1 MNRRI
6 LTGKSSRGNRG
17 FLRSNQKAA
26 GTNDRFRMEGAMESG
41 LTRVHRF
48 DARTEVAA
56 CYRSGVSLH
65 SHTMHSKE
73 YLSRLP
79 TYIAKVPL
87 GHFILE
93 REVGRLHL
101 YEKRIFDFDTF
112 YWTPPLSPREAYE
125 LECRQIRER
134 LNLAALVSL
143 SDHDN
148 IEAGL
153 HLKLLD
159 GMQQTPISVEWT
171 VPFEETEFHIGVH
184 NLPVAR
190 ATEWMKQFREF
201 TAAPAEDK
209 RNELFRALTGEP
221 NTLIVLNHPFWDAQA
236 VGADR
241 QRQVLRLFLEKY
253 RHALHAVE
261 LNGMRSR
268 RENREVLS
276 LGEDIGLPVVCGGDR
291 HGCQPNSMLNLTT
304 ALTFDELVAEL
315 REGWRSEILLMP
327 HFFEPLQL
335 RLFENAWH
343 ALADAPGEFGR
354 RHWMSRVFIE
364 ENGIATPLSQFT
376 GTRFHRVIDKFRWM
390 MALVASPALRPALR
404 LPFLGNQE
412 GGL

>member
-1 MNRRI
+1 VPW
-6 LTGKSSRGNRG
+6 
-17 FLRSNQKAA
+17 KAA
-26 GTNDRFRMEGAMESG
+26 LLAFTVLTHG
-41 LTRVHRF
+41 LIWRRSTKPAF
-48 DARTEVAA
+48 PFTAR
-56 CYRSGVSLH
+56 
-65 SHTMHSKE
+65 HSKE
-73 YLSRLP
+73 YLGRLP

-93 REVGRLHL
+93 REIGRLHL

-125 LECRQIRER
+125 LERRQIREQ
-134 LNLAALVSL
+134 LELPAMVSL

-184 NLPVAR
+184 NLPLAR
-190 ATEWMKQFREF
+190 ATEWMKEFEKF
-201 TAAPAEDK
+201 TASSEEEK
-209 RNELFRALTGEP
+209 LGELFRGLVGEA
-221 NTLIVLNHPFWDAQA
+221 NTLIVLNHPFWDGEAI
-236 VGADR
+236 GAER
-241 QRQVLRLFLEKY
+241 HRRVLRLFLEKH
-253 RHALHAVE
+253 REMLHAVE

-268 RENREVLS
+268 RENREVVI
-276 LGEDIGLPVVCGGDR
+276 LGEEIGLPVVSGGDR
-291 HGCQPNSMLNLTT
+291 HGCEPNAVLNVTRAT
-304 ALTFDELVAEL
+304 TFDEFAMEL
-315 REGWRSEILLMP
+315 REDRHSEIMLMP

-335 RLFENAWH
+335 RLLENAWH

-364 ENGIATPLSQFT
+364 ENGSATPLSQFT
-376 GTRFHRVIDKFRWM
+376 GTRFHRVIDKFRWV

-404 LPFLGNQE
+404 LPFLGNEE
-412 GGL
+412 GGI

>member
-1 MNRRI
+1 
-6 LTGKSSRGNRG
+6 
-17 FLRSNQKAA
+17 
-26 GTNDRFRMEGAMESG
+26 MESG
-41 LTRVHRF
+41 LTRLHRF
-48 DARTEVAA
+48 DARTDFTR

-65 SHTMHSKE
+65 GHTMHSKE

-87 GHFILE
+87 GRFILE
-93 REVGRLHL
+93 REIGRLHL

-125 LECRQIRER
+125 LERRQVQER
-134 LNLAALVSL
+134 LKLSALVSL

-184 NLPVAR
+184 NLAPAR
-190 ATEWMKQFREF
+190 ATEWMKEFEKF
-201 TAAPAEDK
+201 TAAPAGGK
-209 RNELFRALTGEP
+209 LGELFHGLVYEP
-221 NTLIVLNHPFWDAQA
+221 NTLVILNHPFWDAEA
-236 VGADR
+236 VGAER
-241 QRQVLRLFLEKY
+241 HRQVLRLFVEKY
-253 RHALHAVE
+253 HRVLHAVE

-268 RENREVLS
+268 HENREVLS
-276 LGEDIGLPVVCGGDR
+276 LGEDVGLPVVSGGDR
-291 HGCQPNSMLNLTT
+291 HGCEPNAVLNVTS
-304 ALTFDELVAEL
+304 ALTFDEFAAEL
-315 REGWRSEILLMP
+315 REERRSEILLMP
-327 HFFEPLQL
+327 QFFEPLQL

-364 ENGIATPLSQFT
+364 ENASATPLSQFT
-376 GTRFHRVIDKFRWM
+376 GTRFHRVIDKFRWV
-390 MALVASPALRPALR
+390 MALAVTPALRPALR
-404 LPFLGNQE
+404 LPFLGNEE